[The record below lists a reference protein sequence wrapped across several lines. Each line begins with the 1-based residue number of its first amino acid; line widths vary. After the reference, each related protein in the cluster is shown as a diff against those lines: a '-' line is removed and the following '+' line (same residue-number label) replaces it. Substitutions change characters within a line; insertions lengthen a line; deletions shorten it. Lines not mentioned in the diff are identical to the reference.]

1 MPGRQRTI
9 VRRHQVD
16 GHRGPDD
23 LGHPRTGLLH
33 EQAAALDDSGPGNA
47 ERDSRVFSQER
58 GPFSHYERRLSRDG
72 DHWEERTEYRL
83 SIPWFGWLF
92 AIPVRRWIARRSPE
106 RRLWWAPPDA
116 LDERQILVLG
126 LLAAASMTSA
136 FVNTIFTQT
145 VAFAADDFGVGN
157 TGIGVAGSIVRG
169 GILITIPL
177 AVAADRIGR
186 RRVIVAVAWAAP
198 LVTALGALAPTFNW
212 LVATQ
217 AVGRPLGLALDFL
230 IAVVAVEEMPR
241 GSRAYAVAVLAMASG
256 LGAGIAVGTLPLT
269 DLGDG
274 AWRLVY
280 VVTLVWLVVA
290 VDVARRL
297 PETRRF
303 AREHTVAPPLDRRR
317 FAALGVIAVG
327 VNLFVAPASFFQN
340 RYLDEIRELSGSSIA
355 LFTLTTSTPAA
366 LGLVVG
372 GQLAD
377 RRGRRGLIALTLPV
391 ATAGI
396 WLSFSVGGSA
406 MWVSAFAGGFL
417 GGIAYPAL
425 AVYRAELFPTGNR
438 GRAAGLLTVLALIGG
453 IVGLLA
459 AGTLLDSGWDYSG
472 VMGLLTAGQ
481 LVVVIVVWRHLP
493 ETARRDLDELNPVD
507 RQPRGRNPVDD
518 LSPPPATR

>member
-1 MPGRQRTI
+1 MPGGQRTVI
-9 VRRHQVD
+9 RRHRSEA
-16 GHRGPDD
+16 GHSDEEITS
-23 LGHPRTGLLH
+23 PRSGLLT
-33 EQAAALDDSGPGNA
+33 ERVAESTTDSLTL
-47 ERDSRVFSQER
+47 EQER
-58 GPFSHYERRLSRDG
+58 GPFASYRRVLRRDG
-72 DHWEERTEYRL
+72 DHWEERTDYRL
-83 SIPWFGWLF
+83 EIPWFGWLF
-92 AIPVRRWIARRSPE
+92 AIPVRRWIGRRSPE
-106 RRLWWAPPDA
+106 RRLWWAPPEA
-116 LDERQILVLG
+116 LDQRQIFVLG

-157 TGIGVAGSIVRG
+157 TGIGVAGSIVRA

-186 RRVIVAVAWAAP
+186 RRVITTVAWAAP
-198 LVTALGALAPTFNW
+198 LITALGAIAPSFEW
-212 LVATQ
+212 LVASQ

-241 GSRAYAVAVLAMASG
+241 GSRAYAVALLAMASG
-256 LGAGIAVGTLPLT
+256 LGAGIAVGALPLT

-274 AWRLVY
+274 GWRLVY
-280 VVTLVWLVVA
+280 VVTLIWLVVA
-290 VDVARRL
+290 VDIARRL

-303 AREHTVAPPLDRRR
+303 SRDHTVAPPLDRGR
-317 FAALGVIAVG
+317 FIALGVIAIG
-327 VNLFVAPASFFQN
+327 INLFVAPASFFQN
-340 RYLDEIRELSGSSIA
+340 RYLDEIRDLSGSTIA

-366 LGLVVG
+366 LGLVIG

-396 WLSFSVGGSA
+396 WTSFSVGGSA

-438 GRAAGLLTVLALIGG
+438 GRAAGLLTVLALLGG
-453 IVGLLA
+453 IGGLLA
-459 AGTLLDSGWDYSG
+459 AGTLLDSGWSHAR
-472 VMGLLTAGQ
+472 VMGVLTAGQ
-481 LVVVIVVWRHLP
+481 LVVVHVVWRYLP

-507 RQPRGRNPVDD
+507 A
-518 LSPPPATR
+518 LSPPASTQ

>member
-1 MPGRQRTI
+1 MPGGQRTVI
-9 VRRHQVD
+9 RRHRSEAEHSD
-16 GHRGPDD
+16 EAITS
-23 LGHPRTGLLH
+23 PRSGLLT
-33 EQAAALDDSGPGNA
+33 ERVAESTTDSLTL
-47 ERDSRVFSQER
+47 EQER
-58 GPFSHYERRLSRDG
+58 GPFASYRRVLRRDG
-72 DHWEERTEYRL
+72 DHWEERTDYRL
-83 SIPWFGWLF
+83 EIPWFGWLF
-92 AIPVRRWIARRSPE
+92 AIPVRRWIGRRSPE
-106 RRLWWAPPDA
+106 RRLWWAPPEA
-116 LDERQILVLG
+116 LDQRQILVLG

-157 TGIGVAGSIVRG
+157 TGIGVAGSIVRA

-186 RRVIVAVAWAAP
+186 RRVITTVAWAAP
-198 LVTALGALAPTFNW
+198 LITALGAIAPSFEW
-212 LVATQ
+212 LVASQ
-217 AVGRPLGLALDFL
+217 AIGRPLGLALDFL

-241 GSRAYAVAVLAMASG
+241 GSRAYAVALLAMASG
-256 LGAGIAVGTLPLT
+256 LGAGIAVGALPLT

-274 AWRLVY
+274 GWRLVY
-280 VVTLVWLVVA
+280 IVTLIWLVVA
-290 VDVARRL
+290 VDIARRL

-303 AREHTVAPPLDRRR
+303 SRDHTVAPPLDRGR
-317 FAALGVIAVG
+317 FIALGVIAIG

-340 RYLDEIRELSGSSIA
+340 RYLDEIRDLSGSSIA

-396 WLSFSVGGSA
+396 WTSFSVGGSA

-438 GRAAGLLTVLALIGG
+438 GRAAGLLTVLALLGG
-453 IVGLLA
+453 IGGLLA
-459 AGTLLDSGWDYSG
+459 AGTLLDSGWSYAR
-472 VMGLLTAGQ
+472 VMGVLTAGQ
-481 LVVVIVVWRHLP
+481 LVVVHVVWRHLP

-507 RQPRGRNPVDD
+507 A
-518 LSPPPATR
+518 LSPPASTQ